1 MDYAIARQHMVDS
14 QVRTS
19 KVTDE
24 RLIAAIRALPRER
37 FVPESVRARA
47 YLDDD
52 VEIAPGRFLMEPM
65 VTARLIQAAEAKP
78 DDIALVVGAG
88 AGYAAALLSRLVN
101 TVVALESEPAL
112 AQRAS
117 AILAELAI
125 DNAAVV
131 EGLLNGGCTKHAP
144 YGVLYLDGAVEQ
156 APPTLLAQLAE
167 GGRMVGVLMDHGV
180 GRATLWI
187 KSGGAISHRVLFD
200 ANVAL
205 LPGFAAPARF
215 VF

>member
-1 MDYAIARQHMVDS
+1 MDYAVARQYMVDS
-14 QVRTS
+14 QVRTN

-24 RLIAAIRALPRER
+24 DLIQAIRLLPRER
-37 FVPESVRARA
+37 FVPEAARARA

-52 VEIAPGRFLMEPM
+52 VEIASGRYLMEPM
-65 VTARLIQAAEAKP
+65 VTARLIQAAAPKP

-88 AGYAAALLSRLVN
+88 TGYAAALLARLVN

-117 AILAELAI
+117 AVLGELAI
-125 DNAAVV
+125 DNAVVV
-131 EGLLNGGCTKHAP
+131 EGALNAGCGKHAP
-144 YGVLYLDGAVEQ
+144 YNIVYLDGAVEEVPQ
-156 APPTLLAQLAE
+156 ALAGQLAE
-167 GGRMVGVLMDHGV
+167 GGRMVGVLLDGGV
-180 GRATLWI
+180 GRAALWI
-187 KSGGAISHRVLFD
+187 KSGRGLSHRVLFD
-200 ANVAL
+200 ANVMP